1 MKKSIILASLGFFIV
16 ACNSETPTGE
26 VAQLQERRDSIA
38 SAIEDLK
45 EELAEIDL
53 QLASLDTTRSFAS
66 ITTYEVGQGAFNHS
80 FQVYGNV
87 VSDNTIM
94 LYPEM
99 GGTIERVAV
108 REGQS
113 VRAGQTLVSMDATI
127 ALASLAE
134 VQTQLDLAKSIFE
147 KQARL
152 WEQEIGS
159 EVQYLQAKTQFEAL
173 EKRLAAV
180 RRQVGMTAIVAPF
193 NGVVDQVMAKE
204 GEGAAPGMPMIRMV
218 GGGGL
223 RLEMQVPET
232 YIQRI
237 QKGDEVAMHFSAI
250 QSDMTGVISNVGNY
264 INPGS
269 RTFSVSVDLP
279 SNSDLKSNMM
289 ASVQL
294 MDYRADSAIT
304 IPNRL
309 ILQDTKGV
317 NYTYVYVDKGGIG
330 TIERHDLEI
339 GVANDEL
346 TEVLAGISA
355 GEMVVDRGI
364 RSVQPGQT
372 VKIY

>member
-1 MKKSIILASLGFFIV
+1 MKKSIILASLGFFIL

-113 VRAGQTLVSMDATI
+113 VRAGQTLVSLDATI

-134 VQTQLDLAKSIFE
+134 VQTQLGLAKSVFE

-180 RRQVGMTAIVAPF
+180 RRQVGMTTIDAPF
-193 NGVVDQVMAKE
+193 DGVVDQVMAKE

-218 GGGGL
+218 GSGGL

-250 QSDMTGVISNVGNY
+250 QSDITGTISNVGNY

-279 SNSDLKSNMM
+279 ANSELKSNMM

-317 NYTYVYVDKGGIG
+317 HYTYVYENKGRVG
-330 TIERHDLEI
+330 TIERRDLKI

-355 GEMVVDRGI
+355 GQMVVDRGI
-364 RSVQPGQT
+364 RSVQSGQT